1 MLKIFVERVWTVL
14 CRYEGGGMFIVTN
27 EGGREASEDM
37 GEISISLV

>member
-14 CRYEGGGMFIVTN
+14 CRDEGGGMSVVTN

-37 GEISISLV
+37 GERSIFLV